1 MLPKSLTSL
10 ILRSPLRRLISGK
23 TMLITVIGR
32 KSGTRYTTPVHY
44 AQRNDRLYLV
54 SRDDRTWWQ
63 NLRGGGAV
71 TVLVRG
77 DTWTGVGRP
86 VTGLDDIRRTQSIFE
101 MTSLADAARAP
112 GAVLI
117 EVILD

>member
-1 MLPKSLTSL
+1 MPKSLTSF
-10 ILRSPLRRLISGK
+10 ILRSPLHRLMSGK
-23 TMLITVIGR
+23 TMLVTVIGR
-32 KSGTRYTTPVHY
+32 KTGNRYTTPVHY

-54 SRDDRTWWQ
+54 SRDDRTWWR

-71 TVLVRG
+71 SALVRG
-77 DTWTGVGRP
+77 DSWTGVGRQ
-86 VTGLDDIRRTQSIFE
+86 VTGLDDIRRAQSIFD
-101 MTSLADAARAP
+101 MTSLAGAAREP